1 MRDMNFLRRKFTRG
15 SGGDFMKIFIVAGK
29 ARHGKD
35 TVASMIR
42 DIYSDKK
49 CINLSYGSYIK
60 DYAMKIS
67 DWDGLEETKPREL
80 LQHLGTEVIRNNIDE
95 EFFIKRLC
103 DDIKVYSYYFDVAT
117 ISDARFPEE
126 IDIPRDMFSDVFVI
140 KVVRE
145 NFESNLTEEQKKHRT
160 ETALDDY
167 DNYDYV
173 IYNDGSLEDLEE
185 KVKKMV
191 SIV

>member
-1 MRDMNFLRRKFTRG
+1 
-15 SGGDFMKIFIVAGK
+15 MKIFIVAGK

>member
-1 MRDMNFLRRKFTRG
+1 
-15 SGGDFMKIFIVAGK
+15 MKIFIVAGK

-67 DWDGLEETKPREL
+67 DWDGSEETKPREL
-80 LQHLGTEVIRNNIDE
+80 LQHLGTEVIRNNIDQN
-95 EFFIKRLC
+95 FFIKRLC
-103 DDIKVYSYYFDVAT
+103 DDIKVYNYYFDIVT
-117 ISDARFPEE
+117 ISDARFPDE
-126 IDIPRDMFSDVFVI
+126 IDIPREMFPDVVVI
-140 KVVRE
+140 KVVRD
-145 NFESNLTEEQKKHRT
+145 NFESPLSEEQKKHRT
-160 ETALDDY
+160 ETSLDNY

-173 IYNDGSLEDLEE
+173 IKNDGSLEELEE
-185 KVKKMV
+185 KVRMV
-191 SIV
+191 MENEC